1 MKSIGIIPS
10 RYAST
15 RFPGKPLVEI
25 KGKTMIQRVYEQ
37 SVKSIY
43 LSKVI
48 VATDDDRIYNHV
60 KSFGGEVLM
69 TDINHTNGTSRCN
82 EIISLL
88 EKKGE
93 NYDIAVNIQ
102 GDEPNI
108 NPEQIDSVVALFD
121 NSNVQIGTLAKKVSS
136 NDELFDPNVVK
147 VVIGNDYNALY
158 FSRHAIPVLRG
169 IDQDSWLNNFIFF
182 KHIGIYSYRT
192 SVLKAIAIMPVGQLE
207 QAEKL
212 EQLRWLENG
221 ISISVDITD
230 YESVAIDTVDDLQKL
245 ENIS

>member
-37 SVKSIY
+37 SAKSKI
-43 LSKVI
+43 LSKLI
-48 VATDDDRIYNHV
+48 VATDDERIFNHV

-69 TDINHTNGTSRCN
+69 TNINHTNGTSRCN
-82 EIISLL
+82 EIISIL

-93 NYDIAVNIQ
+93 NYDVVVNIQ

-108 NPEQIDSVVALFD
+108 NPEQINSVVALFE
-121 NSNVQIGTLAKKVSS
+121 NSNVQIGTLAKKISS
-136 NDELFDPNVVK
+136 SDELFDPNVVK
-147 VVIGNDYNALY
+147 VVIGDDNNALY
-158 FSRHAIPVLRG
+158 FSRLAIPALRG
-169 IDQDSWLNNFIFF
+169 IENSKWLNNFTFF
-182 KHIGIYSYRT
+182 KHIGIYSYSTR
-192 SVLKAIAIMPVGQLE
+192 VLKAISTMPAGKLE

-221 ISISVDITD
+221 ISISIDITD